1 MAFSWLTGF
10 MRWRKK
16 FKKVW
21 STFYDP
27 TIKVPCF
34 LMLNKIEHHILVKIH
49 PCFFKVQTP
58 LQELSLW
65 WWHSMLAVEL
75 SIQHPTSSQEST
87 QNKHFTCQFRLCC
100 LAALMNAMARSPCSQ
115 ELRISF
121 LNNQSI
127 NQKNDPSFKSC
138 SSAMAK
144 SSTKTLVKNV
154 SQSKE
159 WCNLQL

>member
-1 MAFSWLTGF
+1 MAFFWLTGF

-27 TIKVPCF
+27 TIKAPCF
-34 LMLNKIEHHILVKIH
+34 LTLNKIKHHILVKIH
-49 PCFFKVQTP
+49 PWFFKVQTP
-58 LQELSLW
+58 LQEPSLW

-87 QNKHFTCQFRLCC
+87 QRKHLTCQFRLCC
-100 LAALMNAMARSPCSQ
+100 LAALMNAMARSACSQ
-115 ELRISF
+115 ELWISL

-127 NQKNDPSFKSC
+127 KRMNPSLKSC

-144 SSTKTLVKNV
+144 SSTKNLMKNV

-159 WCNLQL
+159 WCKLQL